1 MNFRHL
7 SSCCSVHINTTSFF
21 LWGPSI
27 LVPQQPATI
36 SFFLGKVFV
45 AAQFDLQ
52 LLLVTTTCNSLKEHI
67 RIMLVT
73 SPPKDHHNP
82 SLEAGCPLRPRSQ
95 TYSSYSSCHSSPSRT
110 TCAGCLLPIHSRP
123 VFCSEC
129 FKVQYPNLQRF
140 PNNNV
145 VFLISV
151 RYCSVRCKLT
161 SFSSH
166 KGDCKKKNL

>member
-7 SSCCSVHINTTSFF
+7 SYCCSVHINHKF
-21 LWGPSI
+21 LLVGGQAFQSHNNLQQYLSSWGKFS
-27 LVPQQPATI
+27 
-36 SFFLGKVFV
+36 
-45 AAQFDLQ
+45 
-52 LLLVTTTCNSLKEHI
+52 LLLSSTCNFLSQPCNSLKEHI